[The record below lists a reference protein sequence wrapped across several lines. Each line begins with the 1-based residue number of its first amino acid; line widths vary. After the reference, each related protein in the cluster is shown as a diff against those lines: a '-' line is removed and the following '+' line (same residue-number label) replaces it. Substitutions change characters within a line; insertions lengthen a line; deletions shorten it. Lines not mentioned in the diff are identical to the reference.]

1 MAKKNL
7 NKISPLAPKSTKR
20 LNPIDGVKLYTYCA
34 NLYNKQRNDLSVFIF
49 EGKCFIAEVFTNSS
63 LRSATLDWNSKA
75 LKGKEVQAIIVNA
88 GNANTFTGKQ
98 GERAIEQV
106 VKTIASQFKISEK
119 KIFIAS
125 TGVIGEPFPTH
136 KVIKALKQK
145 KSPSKNWIDAA
156 RAIMTTDTY
165 PKGISINTSIGNQ
178 KVKITGISK
187 GSGMIEPNMATML
200 GFIFTDAELSP
211 NILRSLINKFIP
223 DSFNSISVDGDE
235 STNDTVMLISTNA
248 KKLNKKIHSINDT
261 RLKKFKFDL
270 KKVFLYLAEQ
280 IVRDGEGATKLIEI
294 NIKNAKSKFSA
305 DKISRSIAN
314 SALVKT
320 AIYGGDPN
328 WGRVVMAIGKTY
340 EKVNKGKLKISFGKY
355 LVAKNGLANPKID
368 ESKLRKY
375 LSKDRIN
382 INIDL
387 NNGREESRIL
397 TCDFSHRYIDINAS
411 YKT

>member
-1 MAKKNL
+1 MTL
-7 NKISPLAPKSTKR
+7 T
-20 LNPIDGVKLYTYCA
+20 
-34 NLYNKQRNDLSVFIF
+34 
-49 EGKCFIAEVFTNSS
+49 S
-63 LRSATLDWNSKA
+63 LRSATLHWNSKA
-75 LKGKEVQAIIVNA
+75 LKGKEVQAIVVNA
-88 GNANTFTGKQ
+88 GNANTFTGGQ
-98 GERAIEQV
+98 GERAIEKI
-106 VKTIASQFKISEK
+106 VKTTASQFKISQK
-119 KIFIAS
+119 KIFVAS
-125 TGVIGEPFPTH
+125 TGVIGEPFPTQ
-136 KVIKALKQK
+136 KVIKAIKQK

-211 NILRSLINKFIP
+211 SILRSLINKFIP
-223 DSFNSISVDGDE
+223 DSFNSISVDE
-235 STNDTVMLISTNA
+235 STNDTVMLTSTNA
-248 KKLNKKIHSINDT
+248 KKLNNKIHSINDT

-340 EKVNKGKLKISFGKY
+340 EKVNKGK
-355 LVAKNGLANPKID
+355 
-368 ESKLRKY
+368 
-375 LSKDRIN
+375 
-382 INIDL
+382 
-387 NNGREESRIL
+387 
-397 TCDFSHRYIDINAS
+397 
-411 YKT
+411 

>member
-20 LNPIDGVKLYTYCA
+20 LNPIDGVNLYTYCA

-75 LKGKEVQAIIVNA
+75 LKGKEVQAIVINA

-211 NILRSLINKFIP
+211 SILRSLINKFIP

-235 STNDTVMLISTNA
+235 STNDTVMLTSTNA
-248 KKLNKKIHSINDT
+248 KKLNNKIHSINDT

>member
-20 LNPIDGVKLYTYCA
+20 LNPIDGVNLYTYCA

-211 NILRSLINKFIP
+211 SILRSLINKFIP

-235 STNDTVMLISTNA
+235 STNDTVMLTSTNA
-248 KKLNKKIHSINDT
+248 KKLNNKIHSINDT

-305 DKISRSIAN
+305 EKISRSIAN

>member
-7 NKISPLAPKSTKR
+7 NKISPLALKSTKR

-211 NILRSLINKFIP
+211 SILRSLINKFIP

-235 STNDTVMLISTNA
+235 STNDTVMLTSTNA
-248 KKLNKKIHSINDT
+248 KKLNNKIHSINDT